1 MERIIK
7 VEKTESQREE
17 SSKVKAEE
25 GKGDDQMLSMLLK
38 EVRLG
43 SESNGE
49 VSGIV
54 SHQKKLQEGRSHRS
68 AASVNAAEIYRELQ
82 KSSSSMQGE
91 TLQSRVKKA
100 LSGQVPVI
108 DVICDEVRQLSPDLT
123 GFVYQIIKPGKTTL
137 DEITDLKERSR
148 IALRAITD
156 AALIAKQQ
164 NLKSCPAIGC
174 ILGCWLLGQHPG
186 TMTLSLLSTVSN
198 FLSIFIYINSSH
210 NLLGIKGNSLTR
222 VL

>member
-7 VEKTESQREE
+7 VEKTESKIEE
-17 SSKVKAEE
+17 ETQVKAEKE
-25 GKGDDQMLSMLLK
+25 KDDDQMLSMLLR

-43 SESNGE
+43 SEIQGE
-49 VSGIV
+49 VSGVV
-54 SHQKKLQEGRSHRS
+54 SHGKRWQEGRSHRS
-68 AASVNAAEIYRELQ
+68 AASANAAEIYRELQ

-91 TLQSRVKKA
+91 ALQIRVTKA
-100 LSGQVPVI
+100 LSGQVPVL
-108 DVICDEVRQLSPDLT
+108 DVICDEVRQLSPDLA

-164 NLKSCPAIGC
+164 NVKSCPAIGC

-198 FLSIFIYINSSH
+198 FLSILFHIQAHINY
-210 NLLGIKGNSLTR
+210 R
-222 VL
+222 D